1 MSEKAPGIQAPL
13 NNKLTVSHVTRGPKS
28 SLRSLFTTC
37 NLYLSQLATDPGKR
51 LKALEHRITALEV
64 QTRRDAATGL
74 YNREHLKR
82 ELELRFVRAVHE
94 QSPLSLVFIDVDRFK
109 VVNDTYGHEV
119 GDQVLITM
127 ARRMLS
133 AARQTD
139 IVARYGGEE
148 FIMLLPDTG
157 VSDALLIS
165 ERILADVQGTPC
177 LTRGGASVT
186 VTFSAG
192 IAALVPDRTAFS
204 SPVAMLEAAD
214 QALYKAKNAGRA
226 CIAVHNAGV

>member
-1 MSEKAPGIQAPL
+1 MSEKTPAIHAFL
-13 NNKLTVSHVTRGPKS
+13 NGKLTDPGATQRPKGC
-28 SLRSLFTTC
+28 LRDLFTTC
-37 NLYLSQLATDPGKR
+37 RLNLSRSADHPDKR
-51 LKALEHRITALEV
+51 LKALEHRIAALEV
-64 QTRRDAATGL
+64 QTRRDATTGL

-82 ELELRFVRAVHE
+82 ELELEFARALHE
-94 QSPLSLVFIDVDRFK
+94 QLPLSLVFIDLDRFK
-109 VVNDTYGHEV
+109 TVNDTFGHAV

-148 FIMLLPDTG
+148 FVMLLPDTG
-157 VSDALLIS
+157 ASDALLIS

-177 LTRGGASVT
+177 LTRGGVSVT
-186 VTFSAG
+186 ITFSAG
-192 IAALVPDRTAFS
+192 IAALMPDSTAFS

-226 CIAVHNAGV
+226 CITMHNASA